1 MNNNFNIAYMIMCH
15 KNSNQVN
22 RLISKLNSD
31 YSVCFIHVDNQ
42 ADFKP
47 EKIRG
52 GTNRK
57 TLSRFFGK
65 LFLDSNFR

>member
-42 ADFKP
+42 SDFKP

-52 GTNRK
+52 GGTN
-57 TLSRFFGK
+57 
-65 LFLDSNFR
+65 